1 MIHDNISFK
10 ISVSRHYH
18 QETEVVLLFL
28 AAVIFVSI
36 FTNLFLLLIISGILS
51 TILLVIN
58 AFAPMRKSQKRFVFI
73 TFKPTWIE
81 IGKEISIKINYI
93 DIQKVIQQVILHYS
107 NTKGEQAKVMTMTG
121 RDNTIKIITKNGEKI
136 TKNIWCEN
144 DTDYRRL
151 KSLGNFLEEKGINVK
166 MKGFERE

>member
-58 AFAPMRKSQKRFVFI
+58 AFAPMRKSQKRFIFI

-93 DIQKVIQQVILHYS
+93 DIQKVILHYS

-121 RDNTIKIITKNGEKI
+121 RDNTIKIITKMEKKQQK
-136 TKNIWCEN
+136 TF
-144 DTDYRRL
+144 
-151 KSLGNFLEEKGINVK
+151 GVK
-166 MKGFERE
+166 MMQIIDD